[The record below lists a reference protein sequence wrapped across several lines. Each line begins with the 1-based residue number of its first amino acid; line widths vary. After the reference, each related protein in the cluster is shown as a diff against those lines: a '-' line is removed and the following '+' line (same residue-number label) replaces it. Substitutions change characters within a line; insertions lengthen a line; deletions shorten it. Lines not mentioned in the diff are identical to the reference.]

1 MSRPVPQSEPSP
13 RKQSWLNSHL
23 WQIQP
28 VRDVM
33 LLAAVFGLL
42 WLGYRLSIVTVP
54 LLLALLLAYLFEPLV
69 ARATRKGRV
78 SRQGAAAGIL
88 ILGLVTVV
96 VPVTLGGSFA
106 VVQGARFAQSVARD
120 VSLLQQSIDNPNNVE
135 LRTQLRERGNP
146 WLRVRD
152 YVVEQQRR
160 VEVQRARSQSDPAAD
175 VKEGADPKDAPEPKP
190 EPKPQTDSPLIQ
202 IPKESLGALPESASQ
217 IGWTRPNETEYA
229 DAKWP
234 QIPAGKDAE
243 PRPISLPDSDWSPRR
258 PDTDGRVVLLYFFHP
273 SIKDMQANKEALV
286 DVARRDFPRDVVAI
300 GVMTTFP
307 QELGFEI
314 SDAQSTA
321 DYLRAQLSTQM
332 DRLDKDD
339 SRYFVIDPN
348 RRVFDAISDT
358 PTSPLPPLIAVVST
372 DGLVRWWGKVG
383 TPGFHASLAQIVR
396 VDPGVKARHKAES
409 TWRKAHAAA
418 TEPPATE
425 PAATN
430 PAGPGPLGA
439 TPPSSAG
446 TDSSSPMSPAAPD
459 LPDAAD
465 IPANPL
471 AEAAENKE
479 ESDPITIRERF
490 ADAVEA
496 LAPEDTYLAIQWAI
510 NVLRANAESIGA
522 QLLQAGGGAFGAAI
536 NTFGAVA
543 RILFTIFLTGFFFYF
558 MCVSWPRVVSL
569 GRDMIPDRNR
579 ERTVTLIG
587 KMDRVIASFIRGRLT
602 IGAIFVV
609 YYILGYWFIGI
620 PAPFI
625 LGALVGMLTIVP
637 YAASVCLI
645 GSVLLMA
652 LAPYDDFRGEW
663 WWIVGA
669 PIVHYW
675 LGQLADDYFLTPA
688 IQGKQTNMDMPTIL
702 FASIAGGALAG
713 VYGLLLAI
721 PVAACIK
728 ILLIEVFWPHFKRWK
743 QGRAADPLPLPKE

>member
-1 MSRPVPQSEPSP
+1 MSAPVPPSEPGK
-13 RKQSWLNSHL
+13 KQSWLNNHL

-28 VRDVM
+28 VRDIMV
-33 LLAAVFGLL
+33 LGAVFGLL

-69 ARATRKGRV
+69 ARVTRRGRM

-96 VPVTLGGSFA
+96 VPVALGGSFA

-120 VSLLQQSIDNPNNVE
+120 VSLLQQSIDSPNSAE
-135 LRTQLRERGNP
+135 LRSQVRERGNP
-146 WLRVRD
+146 WLKVRD

-160 VEVQRARSQSDPAAD
+160 VDAQRARSVEADDATPKGDDAAPKSDDATKP
-175 VKEGADPKDAPEPKP
+175 DPEN
-190 EPKPQTDSPLIQ
+190 DSPLIQ
-202 IPKESLGALPESASQ
+202 IPREPANAPTNSTAPKNEGVAPNTDAPPPNSDAAGNGAAAVPDATPRAD
-217 IGWTRPNETEYA
+217 GA
-229 DAKWP
+229 DA
-234 QIPAGKDAE
+234 G
-243 PRPISLPDSDWSPRR
+243 
-258 PDTDGRVVLLYFFHP
+258 DG
-273 SIKDMQANKEALV
+273 DE
-286 DVARRDFPRDVVAI
+286 DVA
-300 GVMTTFP
+300 
-307 QELGFEI
+307 
-314 SDAQSTA
+314 
-321 DYLRAQLSTQM
+321 
-332 DRLDKDD
+332 
-339 SRYFVIDPN
+339 
-348 RRVFDAISDT
+348 
-358 PTSPLPPLIAVVST
+358 
-372 DGLVRWWGKVG
+372 
-383 TPGFHASLAQIVR
+383 
-396 VDPGVKARHKAES
+396 AEG
-409 TWRKAHAAA
+409 
-418 TEPPATE
+418 EPET
-425 PAATN
+425 
-430 PAGPGPLGA
+430 L
-439 TPPSSAG
+439 
-446 TDSSSPMSPAAPD
+446 
-459 LPDAAD
+459 
-465 IPANPL
+465 
-471 AEAAENKE
+471 
-479 ESDPITIRERF
+479 TIRERF

-510 NVLRANAESIGA
+510 GVLRANAESIGA

-536 NTFGAVA
+536 NTFSAVA
-543 RILFTIFLTGFFFYF
+543 RILFMVFLTGFFFYF
-558 MCVSWPRVVSL
+558 MCVSWPKVVAL

-579 ERTVTLIG
+579 ERTITLIG
-587 KMDRVIASFIRGRLT
+587 KMDAVIASFVRGRLT

-675 LGQLADDYFLTPA
+675 IGQLADDYFLTPA

-728 ILLIEVFWPHFKRWK
+728 ILLIEVFWPYFKRWK

>member
-1 MSRPVPQSEPSP
+1 MSRPVPPTEPAP

-54 LLLALLLAYLFEPLV
+54 LLLALMLAYLFEPLV

-96 VPVTLGGSFA
+96 VPVALGGSFA

-160 VEVQRARSQSDPAAD
+160 VQLQRTIKDEEIDDATGLPKARDEKSADGDESEPDTTSPLMQIPREPLNEPAKDANGAKPESGKPDAPNTPAVQSPPAEPRDAATDPAATPDASDTPASDASADAASDPA
-175 VKEGADPKDAPEPKP
+175 
-190 EPKPQTDSPLIQ
+190 
-202 IPKESLGALPESASQ
+202 
-217 IGWTRPNETEYA
+217 
-229 DAKWP
+229 
-234 QIPAGKDAE
+234 
-243 PRPISLPDSDWSPRR
+243 
-258 PDTDGRVVLLYFFHP
+258 
-273 SIKDMQANKEALV
+273 
-286 DVARRDFPRDVVAI
+286 
-300 GVMTTFP
+300 
-307 QELGFEI
+307 
-314 SDAQSTA
+314 
-321 DYLRAQLSTQM
+321 
-332 DRLDKDD
+332 DD
-339 SRYFVIDPN
+339 
-348 RRVFDAISDT
+348 
-358 PTSPLPPLIAVVST
+358 
-372 DGLVRWWGKVG
+372 
-383 TPGFHASLAQIVR
+383 
-396 VDPGVKARHKAES
+396 
-409 TWRKAHAAA
+409 
-418 TEPPATE
+418 
-425 PAATN
+425 
-430 PAGPGPLGA
+430 
-439 TPPSSAG
+439 
-446 TDSSSPMSPAAPD
+446 
-459 LPDAAD
+459 
-465 IPANPL
+465 
-471 AEAAENKE
+471 
-479 ESDPITIRERF
+479 DPITIRDRF

-510 NVLRANAESIGA
+510 SVLRANAESIGA

-587 KMDRVIASFIRGRLT
+587 KMDAVIASFIRGRLT

-652 LAPYDDFRGEW
+652 LAPYDNFRGEW

-669 PIVHYW
+669 PIIHYW
-675 LGQLADDYFLTPA
+675 IGQLADDYFLTPA